1 MKKKV
6 PTILFLAT
14 ILCIAIYIGIFIGR
28 ASSRNITSLPD
39 AANYSNQIKTES
51 LKIDLNTAT
60 VQDLLAV
67 PGMDEQLAEEIILYR
82 QKFGSYVL
90 LRELKRIPGMTNEIY
105 RQIKDYLTV
114 SP

>member
-14 ILCIAIYIGIFIGR
+14 LLCITIYIGVFIGR
-28 ASSRNITSLPD
+28 ASSWNITSLPD
-39 AANYSNQIKTES
+39 AANYSNSAETGP
-51 LKIDLNTAT
+51 LTLDLNTAT
-60 VQDLLAV
+60 AQDLLLL

-82 QKFGSYVL
+82 EKFGNYVL
-90 LRELKRIPGMTNEIY
+90 LRELERIPGMTDEIY